1 MQLTCMW
8 RFKKTHSVF
17 FLDGDL
23 KHTADEDS
31 QQSRHIQGGGERK
44 GEASQC
50 VCALKWMIK
59 ATLYF
64 KTILEKL

>member
-17 FLDGDL
+17 FLDVNL

>member
-1 MQLTCMW
+1 M
-8 RFKKTHSVF
+8 F

-23 KHTADEDS
+23 KHTADEES
-31 QQSRHIQGGGERK
+31 RQSRHIEGEGERK

-50 VCALKWMIK
+50 VCALKWTIK

-64 KTILEKL
+64 

>member
-1 MQLTCMW
+1 MTSYLHMQLTCMW
-8 RFKKTHSVF
+8 RLKKHTVCF

-23 KHTADEDS
+23 KHTANEDS
-31 QQSRHIQGGGERK
+31 QQSRHIEGEGERK

-50 VCALKWMIK
+50 VCALKWTIK

-64 KTILEKL
+64 